1 MNRSAVIVAGGSG
14 TRMKS
19 EIPKQF
25 LILQGR
31 PVLMHTLEAF
41 HRFDAAIDLIL
52 VLPADQLDT
61 WSDLCRQH
69 SFLIPHRLTAGGE
82 TRFHSV
88 KNGLELVSDC
98 HVVAIHDGV
107 RPLVDAATLKACYC
121 GAEEYNSAIPVT
133 SVTDSLRRI
142 TPEGNESVLRGA
154 YRSVQTP
161 QCFRVNLLLPCY
173 EEGFREDFTD
183 DASVFE
189 AAGYKINLVDG
200 HPTNIKITTPQDLKL
215 AEYLIAEK
223 ES

>member
-1 MNRSAVIVAGGSG
+1 MSRSAVIVAGGSG

-19 EIPKQF
+19 SVPKQF
-25 LILQGR
+25 LLLNGK
-31 PVLMHTLEAF
+31 PVLMHTLAAF
-41 HRFDAAIDLIL
+41 HSFDSAIDLVL
-52 VLPADQLDT
+52 VLPADQLDHWT
-61 WSDLCRQH
+61 DLCRQH
-69 SFLIPHRLTAGGE
+69 SFSIPHRLTAGGK

-88 KNGLELVSDC
+88 KNGLDLITTSK
-98 HVVAIHDGV
+98 VVAIHDGV
-107 RPLVDAATLKACYC
+107 RPLVNAETLTACFE
-121 GAEEYNSAIPVT
+121 GAEKNKSAVPAVP
-133 SVTDSLRRI
+133 VTDSLRKI
-142 TPEGNESVLRGA
+142 TLEGNESVLRGA

-173 EEGFREDFTD
+173 DEGFREDFTD

-223 ES
+223 GN